1 MKLGKLYIKIFLSF
15 VLVLI
20 LTEILIFGLF
30 MVAANR
36 GFHSRM
42 KQAIDAHVL
51 IAKDLVEDQIKKNP
65 DMRLADNEPLKKI
78 IERLGEAYGSKV
90 WLTGSNG
97 TPLLKSFSGEIPDN
111 IRTIKLKQF
120 SIQKNFRLYRGPRRG
135 WEFYAVIP
143 MMIHGGEM
151 GGLHVLFEKRTF
163 DDNHEGAFALG
174 LLVIC
179 LFVAL
184 LVIPVS
190 RFITK
195 RINQLGRS
203 ALQIAEGD
211 LSHRAAV
218 KGKDEIG
225 ELGRAFNL
233 MADKLERMIK
243 GGRELTAN
251 ISHEL
256 RTPLARIR
264 IAEQLLKEKLDRNDY
279 EDWARHLEDIREDIE
294 ELDRLI
300 GRILDLSKLDI
311 HETPLKLENVNLS
324 VILNELL
331 ERFQSTIKQ
340 KGLRLNKDLFEAHPI
355 KGDKEAL
362 LTAFSNI
369 VGNAVKY
376 TPEGGTISVEMD
388 SQEGEAIIGITNTF
402 EVISEEDLNRI
413 FEPFY
418 QAKKTGAAG
427 SGLGLA
433 ITKKIIE
440 KHGGKIGAYNV
451 PQGLKFEIRLPAV
464 STKGHAPS

>member
-1 MKLGKLYIKIFLSF
+1 MKFGKLYIKIFLSF
-15 VLVLI
+15 VLVLV

-36 GFHSRM
+36 GFHSQMMR
-42 KQAIDAHVL
+42 AIDAHVL
-51 IAKDLVEDQIKKNP
+51 IAKDLVEDQIRKNP
-65 DMRLADNEPLKKI
+65 DMRLADNEPLKRI

-90 WLTGSNG
+90 WLAGANG
-97 TPLLKSFSGEIPDN
+97 KPILKSFSGDIPDN
-111 IRTIKLKQF
+111 IRTIERKRF
-120 SIQKNFRLYRGPRRG
+120 SIRKNFKLYRGSRRG

-143 MMIHGGEM
+143 MMIQGGEM
-151 GGLHVLFEKRTF
+151 GGLHVLFEKRTL
-163 DDNHEGAFALG
+163 DENHEGAFALG

-179 LFVAL
+179 LFIAI

-195 RINQLGRS
+195 RINQLGHS
-203 ALQIAEGD
+203 ALQIAGGD
-211 LSHRAAV
+211 LSHRATV
-218 KGKDEIG
+218 KGRDEIG

-233 MADKLERMIK
+233 MAEKLERMIK

-279 EDWARHLEDIREDIE
+279 EDWARHLEDIREDVE

-311 HETPLKLENVNLS
+311 HETPLRLESLDLS

-331 ERFQSTIKQ
+331 ERFRPTISQ
-340 KGLRLNKDLFEAHPI
+340 KGLHLEKELFQGHPI
-355 KGDKEAL
+355 EGDKEAL

-369 VGNAVKY
+369 IGNAVKY
-376 TPEGGTISVEMD
+376 TTEGGTLRIQMD
-388 SQEGEAIIGITNTF
+388 STAKEVVIGVTNTF
-402 EVISEEDLNRI
+402 EVMSEEDLAKI

-418 QAKKTGAAG
+418 QAKKTRKTG

-440 KHGGKIGAYNV
+440 KHGGKIGAFTV
-451 PQGLKFEIRLPAV
+451 PEGLKIEIRLPSV
-464 STKGHAPS
+464 STKG

>member
-20 LTEILIFGLF
+20 LTEVLIFGLF
-30 MVAANR
+30 MVAVNR
-36 GFHSRM
+36 GFHSQMMR
-42 KQAIDAHVL
+42 AIDAHVL
-51 IAKDLVEDQIKKNP
+51 IAKDLVEDQIQKNP
-65 DMRLADNEPLKKI
+65 EMRIADNEPLRNI
-78 IERLGEAYGSKV
+78 LERLGEAYGSKV
-90 WLTGSNG
+90 WLAGADG
-97 TPLLKSFSGEIPDN
+97 KPILKSFSGDIPDN
-111 IRTIKLKQF
+111 LRTFERKQF
-120 SIQKNFRLYRGPRRG
+120 SIQKNFKLYRGPRRG

-143 MMIHGGEM
+143 MMIDNGER
-151 GGLHVLFEKRTF
+151 GGLHVLFEKRTL
-163 DDNHEGAFALG
+163 DENHEGAFALG

-179 LFVAL
+179 LFIAL

-195 RINQLGRS
+195 RINQLGQS
-203 ALQIAEGD
+203 ALQIAGGD
-211 LSHRAAV
+211 LSHRARV
-218 KGKDEIG
+218 KGTDEIG

-264 IAEQLLKEKLDRNDY
+264 IAEQLLKEKLDRNDCD
-279 EDWARHLEDIREDIE
+279 DWARHLEDIREDIE

-311 HETPLKLENVNLS
+311 HETPLRIEILDLS
-324 VILNELL
+324 KILNEQL
-331 ERFQSTIKQ
+331 ERFLPTISQ
-340 KGLRLNKDLFEAHPI
+340 KGLRLYKELFQDHPVE
-355 KGDKEAL
+355 GDRETL
-362 LTAFSNI
+362 MTAFSNI
-369 VGNAVKY
+369 LGNAVKY
-376 TPEGGTISVEMD
+376 TPEGGKLYVKM
-388 SQEGEAIIGITNTF
+388 EATDKDVILGVTNTF
-402 EVISEEDLNRI
+402 DAMSEEELARI

-418 QAKKTGAAG
+418 QARKTHGAG

-440 KHGGKIGAYNV
+440 KHGGKIEACNA
-451 PQGLKFEIRLPAV
+451 PEGLKFEIRLPTV
-464 STKGHAPS
+464 APKD

>member
-1 MKLGKLYIKIFLSF
+1 MKFGKLYIKIFLSF

-30 MVAANR
+30 MFAVNR

-42 KQAIDAHVL
+42 MRAIDAHVL

-65 DMRLADNEPLKKI
+65 DMRLADNEPLKRT

-90 WLTGSNG
+90 WLAGANG
-97 TPLLKSFSGEIPDN
+97 TPILKSFSGNIPDN
-111 IRTIKLKQF
+111 LQTIERKQF
-120 SIQKNFRLYRGPRRG
+120 SIRKNFKLYRGLRRG

-143 MMIHGGEM
+143 MMIQGGEM
-151 GGLHVLFEKRTF
+151 GGLHVLFEKRTLEE
-163 DDNHEGAFALG
+163 NHEGAFALG

-179 LFVAL
+179 LFIAL

-195 RINQLGRS
+195 RINQLGQS
-203 ALQIAEGD
+203 ALQIAGGD
-211 LSHRAAV
+211 LSHRATV
-218 KGKDEIG
+218 KGRDEIG

-233 MADKLERMIK
+233 MAEKLERMIK

-279 EDWARHLEDIREDIE
+279 EDWARHLEGIREDIE

-311 HETPLKLENVNLS
+311 HETPLRLESLDLS
-324 VILNELL
+324 MVLNELI
-331 ERFQSTIKQ
+331 ERFQPTISQ
-340 KGLRLNKDLFEAHPI
+340 KGLRLDRELYQDHPVE
-355 KGDKEAL
+355 GDKEAL

-376 TPEGGTISVEMD
+376 TTEGGTLRIKMD
-388 SQEGEAIIGITNTF
+388 STDKDVVMSVTNTF
-402 EVISEEDLNRI
+402 EVIPEEDLARI

-418 QAKKTGAAG
+418 QAKKTREAG
-427 SGLGLA
+427 TGLGLA

-440 KHGGKIGAYNV
+440 KHGGKIEACNV
-451 PQGLKFEIRLPAV
+451 PEGLKIEIRLPLV
-464 STKGHAPS
+464 LTKD